1 MSIVCKKIVSLQRKF
16 NDKTNVMDSKDKS
29 QNNQEA
35 YEKMMKDYSPSP
47 YVNTEWE
54 MQNGIY
60 KQYSVYDENSV
71 SVTGTANSIKAL

>member
-1 MSIVCKKIVSLQRKF
+1 MQRKF